1 MCAIVSCVT
10 PRRLHELLAITNA
23 MLAESGEAVR
33 VVAPSWIVDGGAAAT
48 ANRRAGRATADGEG
62 DGDDKFESSLSSAE
76 HAHPINRSRFHTPP
90 SCLHVH
96 PFMTIYKGT
105 E

>member
-1 MCAIVSCVT
+1 
-10 PRRLHELLAITNA
+10 

-76 HAHPINRSRFHTPP
+76 HAHPIIYQLDHDSAGPLPLCERFVTNRS
-90 SCLHVH
+90 
-96 PFMTIYKGT
+96 
-105 E
+105 

>member
-62 DGDDKFESSLSSAE
+62 DGDDKFESSLTPELCRARASYHLS
-76 HAHPINRSRFHTPP
+76 IRSRFRRPFTPLRAL
-90 SCLHVH
+90 CD
-96 PFMTIYKGT
+96 